1 MRIPKVLRG
10 PLVAVLG
17 VALSAVPGG
26 DVTAP
31 SSGVDAARLPAA
43 ARRYLPLVTDL
54 TAQQCPELP
63 PLWVVAQVE
72 AESGWDP
79 AAVGDG
85 VAGLLQFDQL
95 TWMAAGGTAW
105 SARSPR
111 PGDEV
116 LDPDAHL
123 RVAIPW
129 LCTTLRAVTGH
140 LVESGKRASALDA
153 MLVCHIAG
161 CGRVTGSASGVPL
174 AGEAG
179 CDERCAAL
187 VTRYLDAVHDLVR
200 QYAVTDPTPGTDT
213 TASPTDGHAARPSAV
228 PSPPSTGPPT
238 RPSTSPRPPAQPP
251 GTPSAS
257 APAPPPATASP
268 PAGLLDPSAWTGGS
282 TGCTVPDPTGGR
294 CVTGATRHGFE
305 EVTTAFDGWKGGPAI
320 RSAGCWDR
328 HAWNPRSDHPQGRAC
343 DLFATKPGRYAD
355 GAELADGWRVAR
367 WFRDHAGPLQVKY
380 VIWQGRYW
388 DPRVADQDGWGRRY
402 SGGGVYD
409 VRNATGGHY
418 DHVHISFR
426 E

>member
-17 VALSAVPGG
+17 VALSAIPGG

-31 SSGVDAARLPAA
+31 SSGVDAARLPAT

-72 AESGWDP
+72 AESGWDS

-95 TWMAAGGTAW
+95 TWMAAGGPAW
-105 SARSPR
+105 SGRSPR
-111 PGDEV
+111 PGDDV

-123 RVAIPW
+123 RVAVPW

-140 LVESGKRASALDA
+140 LLENGKPASALDA
-153 MLVCHIAG
+153 MLVCHVAG
-161 CGRVTGSASGVPL
+161 CGRVTGSASGVPR

-179 CDERCAAL
+179 CDVRCAAV
-187 VTRYLDAVHDLVR
+187 VTRYLDAVHGLVR
-200 QYAVTDPTPGTDT
+200 QYAVTDPGPGTDT
-213 TASPTDGHAARPSAV
+213 TASAAAPADDHAARPSAV
-228 PSPPSTGPPT
+228 PSPPSAGSPT
-238 RPSTSPRPPAQPP
+238 RHSTSPRPPA
-251 GTPSAS
+251 

-268 PAGLLDPSAWTGGS
+268 PAGLLDPGAWTGGS

-305 EVTTAFDGWKGGPAI
+305 EVAAAFEGWKDGPAI

-343 DLFATKPGRYAD
+343 DLFATRPGRYAD

-367 WFRDHAGPLQVKY
+367 WFRGHAGPLQVKY

-418 DHVHISFR
+418 DHVHVSFR

>member
-17 VALSAVPGG
+17 VALSVVPGG

-31 SSGVDAARLPAA
+31 SSGVDAARLPTT
-43 ARRYLPLVTDL
+43 ARRYLPLVTDI

-63 PLWVVAQVE
+63 PLWVVAQAE

-95 TWMAAGGTAW
+95 TWMAAGGPAW

-111 PGDEV
+111 PGDDV
-116 LDPDAHL
+116 LDPEVHL
-123 RVAIPW
+123 RVAVLW

-140 LVESGKRASALDA
+140 LLENGKPASALDA

-161 CGRVTGSASGVPL
+161 CGRVTGSASGVPR

-179 CDERCAAL
+179 CDERCAAV
-187 VTRYLDAVHDLVR
+187 VTRYLDAVHGLVR
-200 QYAVTDPTPGTDT
+200 QFTVTDPGAGTKT
-213 TASPTDGHAARPSAV
+213 TASAAAPADDRVEQPSSVPT
-228 PSPPSTGPPT
+228 PSPT
-238 RPSTSPRPPAQPP
+238 
-251 GTPSAS
+251 
-257 APAPPPATASP
+257 TASP
-268 PAGLLDPSAWTGGS
+268 PAGLLDPGAWTGGS

-305 EVTTAFDGWKGGPAI
+305 EVAAAFEGWKDGPAI

-328 HAWNPRSDHPQGRAC
+328 HAWNPRSDHPRGRAC
-343 DLFATKPGRYAD
+343 DLFATRPGRYAD
-355 GAELADGWRVAR
+355 GAELAEGWRVAR
-367 WFRDHAGPLQVKY
+367 WFRGHAGPLQVKY

-388 DPRVADQDGWGRRY
+388 DPRVTDQDGWGRRY

-418 DHVHISFR
+418 DHVHVSFR

>member
-10 PLVAVLG
+10 SLVAVLG
-17 VALSAVPGG
+17 VALSAGPGG

-31 SSGVDAARLPAA
+31 SSGVDAARLPAT
-43 ARRYLPLVTDL
+43 ARRHLPLVTDL

-63 PLWVVAQVE
+63 PVWVVAQVE

-179 CDERCAAL
+179 CDDRCAAL

-228 PSPPSTGPPT
+228 PSPPSTGL
-238 RPSTSPRPPAQPP
+238 RRGPRRARVHPRQPP

-268 PAGLLDPSAWTGGS
+268 PAGLLDPSAWTGGRR
-282 TGCTVPDPTGGR
+282 GARARPDRGPLCHRRDPARVRGGH
-294 CVTGATRHGFE
+294 HGFRRVE
-305 EVTTAFDGWKGGPAI
+305 GRPGDPVG
-320 RSAGCWDR
+320 GCWDR

-343 DLFATKPGRYAD
+343 DPFATKPGRYAD